1 MRGKR
6 ESNRVPTPRSNQEV
20 QRQIL
25 LRSQV
30 WPKRQDIPQQWI
42 LMGPTL
48 MEGVEKTNMAI
59 MKPQQTGVR
68 FPARNPYIIDIIN
81 LSLKGWT
88 KE

>member
-1 MRGKR
+1 LKGKR
-6 ESNRVPTPRSNQEV
+6 ESNGVLTPRSNQEV

-30 WPKRQDIPQQWI
+30 WPKRQKISQQWVP
-42 LMGPTL
+42 MGPTP
-48 MEGVEKTNMAI
+48 MEGVKKTNMAM
-59 MKPQQTGVR
+59 MKPQQTRVG
-68 FPARNPYIIDIIN
+68 FPARNLYAIDIIN